1 MTKHLMAFLKGVRKS
16 FLMHLSNRTANIFIP
31 TYRIVSIKQN
41 EADDYEISVQV
52 VGTATVI
59 KMKPEEILA
68 DDDLT
73 NKFSPTDVRTLTYLG
88 YLDMNSPKYKILARR
103 LSEKDNKVVFALH
116 KKGSKN
122 VEIKVASEISQ
133 NPDILKQLNS
143 EDVHMVSYIAG
154 TEYSQEEKVEKE
166 KLLKSNEGQK
176 PLGD

>member
-1 MTKHLMAFLKGVRKS
+1 MIKYLIICLKGIRKN
-16 FLMHLSNRTANIFIP
+16 FLMPFKNCTTSIFVP

-41 EADDYEISVQV
+41 EEDDYEVSVQV
-52 VGTATVI
+52 IGTATVI

-88 YLDMNSPKYKILARR
+88 YLDINSPKYKILARR

-133 NPDILKQLNS
+133 NPDILKQLHP

-154 TEYSQEEKVEKE
+154 TEYTLEEQIEKE
-166 KLLKSNEGQK
+166 KLLKSSEEQ
-176 PLGD
+176 DV